1 MRYAL
6 SVTQFKISILLL
18 AMLLMVA
25 GITQAQ
31 DLPQPSD
38 RAIVLSTQN
47 ELTVAEM
54 PLPGPSYGISFSGA
68 NPAQYARID
77 QIGMIRFVPPG
88 QSGETVYGDSP
99 YFNGFTQNSPEENE
113 LLVREVDMA
122 PAGQHMAFRINNP
135 AIDTLSRG
143 VWFWQPERFYGTDP
157 SYQVLRV
164 CPPFCDAT
172 GATPGQTWTALSVD
186 WSPDGSAML
195 IHIELTNE
203 SRRALEIRYPIR
215 GEENS
220 QAITAPN
227 PLRYDYGTWSIDPTR
242 LIVSGTGPNGT
253 AVFGNVGIDGSNPII
268 LNASDIG
275 LIWVQN
281 AAQTATGQLVMLGGP
296 NAQQALALYD
306 DAGTQLTDP
315 IGTSAPSEV
324 DWSPDRTA
332 VRLLVDGRTYIAQ
345 IDGTVTDI
353 TDMVAGT
360 PNIAWVSNA
369 LPPSAI
375 PLSVTPATEPA
386 ETAVPPATL
395 AADPATQYEVGALL
409 QVIVPDLTLYAEPA
423 ADAAAIHMLSLGE
436 EVIITGGPLSDA
448 DDTWWRVQT
457 LNFSGW
463 IIAERDGQATLGF
476 LSG

>member
-1 MRYAL
+1 MRYTFTT
-6 SVTQFKISILLL
+6 SKRKIHILLLTMLILLL
-18 AMLLMVA
+18 A
-25 GITQAQ
+25 GISYAQ

-47 ELTVAEM
+47 GLTIAEM

-77 QIGMIRFVPPG
+77 QVGMIRFVPPG
-88 QSGETVYGDSP
+88 ETGETVYGDSP
-99 YFNGFTQNSPEENE
+99 YFNGFTKNSPQENE

-122 PAGQHMAFRINNP
+122 PAGQHMAFRILND
-135 AIDTLSRG
+135 AIDSISRG

-172 GATPGQTWTALSVD
+172 GAAPGQTWQALSVD
-186 WSPDGSAML
+186 WAPDGSAML
-195 IHIELTNE
+195 IHIDLTSEN
-203 SRRALEIRYPIR
+203 RRALEIRYPIR
-215 GEENS
+215 GDENL

-242 LIVSGTGPNGT
+242 LIVSGTGPNGN
-253 AVFGNVGIDGSNPII
+253 AVFGNIGIDGSSPII
-268 LNASDIG
+268 LSASDIG

-281 AAQTATGQLVMLGGP
+281 AAQTPSGQLVMLGGQ

-306 DAGTQLTDP
+306 DSGTQLTDP
-315 IGTSAPSEV
+315 IGTSAPAEV

-353 TDMVAGT
+353 TDMVAST
-360 PNIAWVSNA
+360 PN
-369 LPPSAI
+369 
-375 PLSVTPATEPA
+375 
-386 ETAVPPATL
+386 
-395 AADPATQYEVGALL
+395 
-409 QVIVPDLTLYAEPA
+409 
-423 ADAAAIHMLSLGE
+423 
-436 EVIITGGPLSDA
+436 
-448 DDTWWRVQT
+448 
-457 LNFSGW
+457 
-463 IIAERDGQATLGF
+463 
-476 LSG
+476 

>member
-1 MRYAL
+1 MRYTFTT
-6 SVTQFKISILLL
+6 SKRKIQILLLTMLILLL
-18 AMLLMVA
+18 A
-25 GITQAQ
+25 GISHAQ

-47 ELTVAEM
+47 GLTIAEM

-77 QIGMIRFVPPG
+77 QVGMIRFVPPG
-88 QSGETVYGDSP
+88 ETGETVYGDSP
-99 YFNGFTQNSPEENE
+99 YFNGFTKNSPQENE

-122 PAGQHMAFRINNP
+122 PAGQHMAFRILND
-135 AIDTLSRG
+135 AIDSISRG

-172 GATPGQTWTALSVD
+172 GAAPGQTWQALSVD
-186 WSPDGSAML
+186 WAPDGSAML
-195 IHIELTNE
+195 IHIDLTSEN
-203 SRRALEIRYPIR
+203 RRALEIRYPIR
-215 GEENS
+215 GDENL

-242 LIVSGTGPNGT
+242 LIVSGTGPNGN
-253 AVFGNVGIDGSNPII
+253 AVFGNIGIDGSSPII
-268 LNASDIG
+268 LSASDIG

-281 AAQTATGQLVMLGGP
+281 AAQTPSGQLVMLGGQ

-306 DAGTQLTDP
+306 DSGTQLTDP
-315 IGTSAPSEV
+315 IGTSAPAEV
-324 DWSPDRTA
+324 EWSPDRTA

-345 IDGTVTDI
+345 IDGTITDI
-353 TDMVAGT
+353 TDMVAST

-375 PLSVTPATEPA
+375 PLSVTPTA
-386 ETAVPPATL
+386 ETAVPPATI

-409 QVIVPDLTLYAEPA
+409 QVVVPDLTLYAEPA
-423 ADAAAIHMLSLGE
+423 ADALAIGTLQLGE
-436 EVIITGGPLSDA
+436 EVIITSDPLSDQNGN
-448 DDTWWRVQT
+448 TWWRVQT
-457 LNFSGW
+457 LNYSGW
-463 IIAERDGQATLGF
+463 IVAERDGQPTLGF